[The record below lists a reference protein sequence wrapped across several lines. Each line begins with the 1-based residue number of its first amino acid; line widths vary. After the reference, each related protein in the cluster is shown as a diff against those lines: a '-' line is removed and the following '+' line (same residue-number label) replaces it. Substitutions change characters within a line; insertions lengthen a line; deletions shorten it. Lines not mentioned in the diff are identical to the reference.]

1 MQKIHLKFYKKKI
14 LDDLLKISIY
24 FSLGGKM
31 NEILVNL
38 LDKQII
44 NELILAIIIFIGSII
59 FAINE
64 DEMDKNY
71 EKTYI
76 IIIYSL
82 FFLSFVFLGT
92 DKEGINSALSI
103 FYWVPITFNIIF
115 GINYGYISDPISKF
129 LGKIKLTGYKT
140 IEWFYITKTYIIY
153 LFILAIKLTSLIK
166 INNMILRTSVYYIL
180 LAGFFIY
187 HLLSNMVDTFGVYN
201 FSYMRDIFFAN
212 RKLNFES
219 DEVDPETV
227 TDLLSFLI
235 YVEDKDFFVRRSS
248 VYNPLLIIRRKL
260 ADRKDLYTPDPE
272 KHLPKISRKI
282 IYYFDSLK
290 YLLNLSLIVL
300 KNWRTYIRGFSTIE
314 QQLIRVQIML
324 PDTYELYTFRR
335 KLFVELVVNP
345 MFFASFKN
353 RRAIFR
359 NISRSDI
366 HFEEYKLE
374 ILMVYYNTILNK
386 LNSIEDLIDKL
397 AKESR
402 LDEEMLWNMYYD
414 DYCYSDFKKTTNEII
429 LTGIKKKSMT

>member
-1 MQKIHLKFYKKKI
+1 
-14 LDDLLKISIY
+14 
-24 FSLGGKM
+24 M
-31 NEILVNL
+31 NETLVNL

-44 NELILAIIIFIGSII
+44 NELILAIIIFIGSVI

-82 FFLSFVFLGT
+82 FFLSFIFLGT
-92 DKEGINSALSI
+92 DKEGIDSALSI

-129 LGKIKLTGYKT
+129 LGKFKLTGYKT

-153 LFILAIKLTSLIK
+153 LFILVVKLTSLIS
-166 INNMILRTSVYYIL
+166 INNMILRTSMYYTL
-180 LAGFFIY
+180 LATFFIY
-187 HLLSNMVDTFGVYN
+187 HLLSNMVDKFGVYD
-201 FSYMRDIFFAN
+201 FRHMTDIFFEN
-212 RKLNFES
+212 IELNFEK
-219 DEVDPETV
+219 DEVDPETL
-227 TDLLSFLI
+227 TNILSFLI
-235 YVEDKDFFVRRSS
+235 YVEDKDFFIRKNS
-248 VYNPLLIIRRKL
+248 VYNPFLIIRRKL
-260 ADRKDLYTPDPE
+260 ADRKDLYTADTK

-282 IYYFDSLK
+282 RYCFDDLK
-290 YLLNLSLIVL
+290 YLLNLSLTVL

-324 PDTYELYTFRR
+324 PDTYELYKFRR
-335 KLFVELVVNP
+335 KLFVEFVVNP
-345 MFFASFKN
+345 MFFDSFKN
-353 RRAIFR
+353 RRAIMR

-374 ILMVYYNTILNK
+374 ILIVYYNTILNK

-397 AKESR
+397 ARESR
-402 LDEEMLWNMYYD
+402 LDEEILWNMYCYD
-414 DYCYSDFKKTTNEII
+414 YYYSDFKKTTNEII
-429 LTGIKKKSMT
+429 LNGIKKKYDI

>member
-1 MQKIHLKFYKKKI
+1 
-14 LDDLLKISIY
+14 
-24 FSLGGKM
+24 M
-31 NEILVNL
+31 NETFVDL

-44 NELILAIIIFIGSII
+44 NELILTIIIFIGSVI

-64 DEMDKNY
+64 DKMDKNY

-76 IIIYSL
+76 IIIYSF
-82 FFLSFVFLGT
+82 FFLSFIFLGT

-129 LGKIKLTGYKT
+129 LGKIKLTVYKT

-153 LFILAIKLTSLIK
+153 LFILIVKLTSFLK
-166 INNMILRTSVYYIL
+166 INNMAVRTPMYYTL

-187 HLLSNMVDTFGVYN
+187 HLLTNMVDKFGVYD
-201 FSYMRDIFFAN
+201 FRYMTDIFFKN
-212 RKLNFES
+212 VKLNFES
-219 DEVDPETV
+219 NEVDPETV

-260 ADRKDLYTPDPE
+260 ADRKDLYIPDPQ
-272 KHLPKISRKI
+272 KQLPQISHKI

-290 YLLNLSLIVL
+290 YLLNLGLTVL
-300 KNWRTYIRGFSTIE
+300 RNWKTYIRGFSTIE

-324 PDTYELYTFRR
+324 PDTYELYKFRR
-335 KLFVELVVNP
+335 KLFVEFVVNP

-353 RRAIFR
+353 RRAILR

-374 ILMVYYNTILNK
+374 ILIVYYNTILNK
-386 LNSIEDLIDKL
+386 LNSIEALINKL
-397 AKESR
+397 ARDSR
-402 LDEEMLWNMYYD
+402 LDEEILWNMYDYD
-414 DYCYSDFKKTTNEII
+414 YYYSDFKKTTNEII
-429 LTGIKKKSMT
+429 LNGIKKKSMT